1 MSTDLRFCTTSGAAE
16 LSTSAVDGLRQ
27 LVFRTALGLAETGSR
42 ESLERWQPLLSEDCE
57 LLDADRDAFQ
67 AFFAPCWIGGA
78 AFGFQL
84 EWRGWELDTFE
95 LSLNTA
101 LALGG
106 DPLRLAARVAGL
118 GREQLWVDSADR
130 PWLAETIARGL
141 QIRLFSDSDSEGEGW
156 AKVHALLASGG
167 SGTVVIG
174 RERSS
179 GAREQ
184 LSSASLACHYFGDG
198 LSVLDLMDPDRTAR
212 LDRHFGFD
220 PHAEPLPRRNRGVAR

>member
-1 MSTDLRFCTTSGAAE
+1 MSTDLRFSTTTGAAQ
-16 LSTSAVDGLRQ
+16 LSIRAVDGLRQ
-27 LVFRTALGLAETGSR
+27 LVFRTALGLADTGSR
-42 ESLERWQPLLSEDCE
+42 EALERWRPLISEECE
-57 LLDADRDAFQ
+57 LLDADRAAFE

-78 AFGFQL
+78 AFGFRL

-106 DPLRLAARVAGL
+106 DPLRLAARLAGL
-118 GREQLWVDSADR
+118 EREQLWVDAADR

-141 QIRLFSDSDSEGEGW
+141 QIRLFPCAEGEGW
-156 AKVHALLASGG
+156 AQVHELLVSGG
-167 SGTVVIG
+167 PDAVVIG
-174 RERSS
+174 RERPD

-198 LSVLDLMDPDRTAR
+198 LSVLDLMDPERTER

-220 PHAEPLPRRNRGVAR
+220 PYAEPLARRTPGACR